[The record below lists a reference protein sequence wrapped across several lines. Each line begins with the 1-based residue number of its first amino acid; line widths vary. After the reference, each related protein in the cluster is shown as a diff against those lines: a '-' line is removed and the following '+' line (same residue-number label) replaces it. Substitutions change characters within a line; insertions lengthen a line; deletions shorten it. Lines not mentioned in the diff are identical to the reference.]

1 MTRGYVSRVRRG
13 AGRARGAGAEV
24 LGDVYVKIRVQT
36 RVERDVRDRVSQSRA
51 GRVHRGSF
59 ILERIAC
66 VTRKE
71 GGGFYV
77 QFSEARQVE
86 ASHVRDVRST
96 YPVIKATTTMKMS

>member
-24 LGDVYVKIRVQT
+24 SGDVCVKIRVQT
-36 RVERDVRDRVSQSRA
+36 RVERDVRDRVSQS
-51 GRVHRGSF
+51 RVHRGSF

>member
-1 MTRGYVSRVRRG
+1 MSRVRRG

-24 LGDVYVKIRVQT
+24 SGDVCVKIRVQT
-36 RVERDVRDRVSQSRA
+36 RVERDVRDRVSQS
-51 GRVHRGSF
+51 RVHRGSF

>member
-24 LGDVYVKIRVQT
+24 SGDVCVKIRVQT

-66 VTRKE
+66 VTKK
-71 GGGFYV
+71 GGFYV
-77 QFSEARQVE
+77 LFSEARQVE
-86 ASHVRDVRST
+86 GAMFAMFVRR
-96 YPVIKATTTMKMS
+96 IL

>member
-24 LGDVYVKIRVQT
+24 SGDVCVKIRVQT

-66 VTRKE
+66 VTKKRR
-71 GGGFYV
+71 GGFYV
-77 QFSEARQVE
+77 LFSEARQVE
-86 ASHVRDVRST
+86 GAMFAMFVRR
-96 YPVIKATTTMKMS
+96 IL